1 MDFPETDTGH
11 SMQQA
16 LEQAAAQARLRDAR
30 TPDRFNENWRFGR
43 PQVYAEAL
51 VAALGTPTNSGRCDC
66 RAPEGCA
73 TPLDSEIKASLTTM
87 HSLGSDK
94 ILALHLERFGEGVC
108 LYIEGEIS
116 EPIVIDCETDSVYS
130 PATLILAAE
139 GARARIIERHRVR
152 GSGTL
157 VSLRSIM
164 AQKGADISLELEV
177 CGEAPEGD
185 GPRAMN
191 ITNIEAA
198 DARVRQ
204 LTRYSGMSW
213 AREETVATVLHGPAD
228 IELYSA
234 NRLNASQVLDQHT
247 RQEMLWGRSATN
259 LLYKN
264 VIDDK
269 ATATFAGNIFVA
281 PGAHE
286 TDAYQANRNMLLSEN
301 ATVNSLPGLEILA
314 DHVRCSHGSA
324 SAPMDDEQLFYL
336 CSRGI
341 PRHEA
346 QLLVAEGFLQDVIER
361 FRSSGET
368 ETQAAEEQP

>member
-1 MDFPETDTGH
+1 MDFPETDAGH

-30 TPDRFNENWRFGR
+30 TPDRFNENWRFGK
-43 PQVYAEAL
+43 PHVYAEAL
-51 VAALGTPTNSGRCDC
+51 VAALSTQTNSGTCEC

-73 TPLDSEIKASLTTM
+73 TPLDGEMKASLETM

-108 LYIEGEIS
+108 LYIEGDIR

-177 CGEAPEGD
+177 HGEAAEGET
-185 GPRAMN
+185 PRAMN

-204 LTRYSGMSW
+204 LTRYSGLSW
-213 AREETVATVLHGPAD
+213 AREETVSTVLHGPAN

-234 NRLNASQVLDQHT
+234 NRLGAAQVLDQHT
-247 RQEMLWGRSATN
+247 RQEMLWGHSATD

-286 TDAYQANRNMLLSEN
+286 TDAYQANRNMLLSED

-341 PRHEA
+341 PRHAA
-346 QLLVAEGFLQDVIER
+346 QMLVAEGFLQDVIER
-361 FRSSGET
+361 FRRTDEASVTDS
-368 ETQAAEEQP
+368 AED